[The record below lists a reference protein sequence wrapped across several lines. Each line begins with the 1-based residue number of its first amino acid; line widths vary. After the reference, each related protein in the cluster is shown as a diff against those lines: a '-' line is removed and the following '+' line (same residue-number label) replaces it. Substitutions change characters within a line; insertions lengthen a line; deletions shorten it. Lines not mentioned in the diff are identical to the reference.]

1 MSKLYVVGVN
11 FGSKSAGVLFH
22 KHQLCALARFFS
34 STNEPQLSEID
45 KEIIKRH
52 KRACDLEQKF
62 YEDPETG
69 NNVMTSYQHHKR
81 NRCCGSACRHVS
93 HLFT

>member
-22 KHQLCALARFFS
+22 KHQLRAIARSFS
-34 STNEPQLSEID
+34 KEPQLSEID

-69 NNVMTSYQHHKR
+69 INVMTSYQHHKR

-93 HLFT
+93 DLFT